1 MGSYLIEWR
10 KSTKKDLRRIAA
22 RDVRSIVS
30 AVSEL
35 ASNPRPHG
43 CTKMQGSD
51 CAYRVRVGN
60 YRVIYEIYDDRI
72 AIEVIRVSHRSDVY
86 RKK

>member
-1 MGSYLIEWR
+1 MESYLIEWR
-10 KSTKKDLRRIAA
+10 KSTKKDLKRIAA

-30 AVSEL
+30 VVSQL
-35 ASNPRPHG
+35 ATEPRPHG

-51 CAYRVRVGN
+51 CAYRVRVGD
-60 YRVIYEIYDDRI
+60 YRVIYEIYEDRI
-72 AIEVIRVSHRSDVY
+72 TIEVIRVGHRRDVY

>member
-1 MGSYLIEWR
+1 
-10 KSTKKDLRRIAA
+10 
-22 RDVRSIVS
+22 
-30 AVSEL
+30 
-35 ASNPRPHG
+35 
-43 CTKMQGSD
+43 MQGSD
-51 CAYRVRVGN
+51 CAYRVRVGS